1 MNENSIQELIDS
13 FIAYRKLI
21 APIEESLAAV
31 GKTYGEIRDDLAALN
46 KNLSDNAPEKLE
58 KVHAAL
64 SAQAKNGQELSR
76 RIDEFSKSGES
87 YARAVA
93 EFTSLIAKL
102 SDKMSAL
109 EDTEKRAREQIE
121 RIDALLE
128 EKRASYNLKDLQ
140 KSLDR
145 YNSGIEKIS
154 DFINKDIAEV
164 MRNNADKIEGI
175 RKENEDLKAV
185 VLKQSGDI
193 ATLMTMLGETTAL
206 LKNAVEG
213 SSVNEQYLF
222 DAFDKWA
229 ASRKVKIKKQ

>member
-13 FIAYRKLI
+13 FIAYRELI
-21 APIEESLAAV
+21 TPIEESLAAV
-31 GKTYGEIRDDLAALN
+31 GKTYGEIRDDLSALN
-46 KNLSDNAPEKLE
+46 KNLSDNAPERLE
-58 KVHAAL
+58 KVHVAL

-76 RIDEFSKSGES
+76 RIEEFSKSGES
-87 YARAVA
+87 YAKSVT
-93 EFTSLIAKL
+93 EFTSLISKL
-102 SDKMSAL
+102 ADKMSAL
-109 EDTEKRAREQIE
+109 EDTERRAREQLD
-121 RIDALLE
+121 RIDSLLE
-128 EKRASYNLKDLQ
+128 EKKATYNLKELQ

-145 YNSGIEKIS
+145 YNVGIEKIS

-164 MRNNADKIEGI
+164 IKQNADKIESI

-193 ATLMTMLGETTAL
+193 ASLMAMLGETTAL

-222 DAFDKWA
+222 DAFDSWA